1 MAQTATSP
9 NPGKGLPLLPGAV
22 LLAFVLVTSLWAA
35 TYFGTEARM
44 RRATARVVRLV
55 QKEGPESPV
64 TLGLSAN
71 RLGNQLA
78 TNAVLELEGY
88 GILATGRQEI
98 VQLYATVRNSLDEI
112 AFENPRISAVATPRG
127 EVQASV
133 NARYRLAGSGEAQ
146 EGNGNAALHWTKG
159 ADGWQIARATLK
171 PDPAAAGKRSWP

>member
-22 LLAFVLVTSLWAA
+22 LLAFVLVASLWAV
-35 TYFGTEARM
+35 TYFGAEARV

-64 TLGLSAN
+64 ALGLSAN
-71 RLGNQLA
+71 RLGDQLA

-98 VQLYATVRNSLDEI
+98 VQLYATIRNSLDEI
-112 AFENPRISAVATPRG
+112 AFERPHISTVAERRGAVEAF
-127 EVQASV
+127 VD
-133 NARYRLAGSGEAQ
+133 ARYRLAGSGETR
-146 EGNGNAALHWTKG
+146 EGDGKAVLHWTKG
-159 ADGWQIARATLK
+159 ADGWQIARAKLK
-171 PDPAAAGKRSWP
+171 PDPASAGKPSWP